1 MNKRFLSTLAAMAT
15 VTLLGVGTPMVSHA
29 QFGGLMGGGKSASG
43 GADLSAQQD
52 AMVKTYVG
60 AGRDILTAN
69 GHLSQAL
76 GIKAQ
81 AANASATSDSLSAK
95 DVETQDKA
103 ISADAQAVAEALKSG
118 AQLKDAES
126 KATYAKGL
134 VAMVTGVKKYV
145 DMKKDVQSF
154 STGLSSASPLQM
166 GKLSAGVYVAKNFP
180 TSVTNLTKVLKNA
193 IDFAKSNGV
202 EIPKDATSLL

>member
-1 MNKRFLSTLAAMAT
+1 MNKRLLATFAAMAT
-15 VTLLGVGTPMVSHA
+15 VTLVGLGTPMASHA
-29 QFGGLMGGGKSASG
+29 QFGGLMGGGKSATG
-43 GADLSAQQD
+43 GADLGAQQD
-52 AMVKTYVG
+52 AMVKTYVA
-60 AGRDILTAN
+60 AGRDVLTAN

-81 AANASATSDSLSAK
+81 STNAAATSDSLSAK
-95 DVETQDKA
+95 DVEAQDKA
-103 ISADAQAVAEALKSG
+103 ISADAQAMAEALKGG

-134 VAMVTGVKKYV
+134 VVMVAGVKKYV
-145 DMKKDVQSF
+145 DMKKDIQSF
-154 STGLSSASPLQM
+154 SSGLSSASPLQM
-166 GKLSAGVYVAKNFP
+166 GKLGAGVYVAKNFP
-180 TSVTNLTKVLKNA
+180 TSVTNLTAVLKNA